1 MEQITN
7 LRIDSNSLKKF
18 SAPETWQITGG
29 DTLSVNLMTKEVNS
43 ICFLKTLINKKLIFR
58 LNQV

>member
-7 LRIDSNSLKKF
+7 LRIDSNNLKKF

-43 ICFLKTLINKKLIFR
+43 ICFLKTLINK
-58 LNQV
+58 